1 MVDRGILPVM
11 ERRRRY
17 LLFKINKYTLGVEL
31 GRPWQYRIRNTIH
44 LTKLIPLTVGLSC
57 L

>member
-17 LLFKINKYTLGVEL
+17 LVFKINKYTLGVEL

-44 LTKLIPLTVGLSC
+44 LTKLIPLTIGLSC